1 MPLKIK
7 KLISKYNINIYYQI
21 LKMTTSSIMSIYF
34 KVARTTRTAFYNV
47 DLNWTIEQFINIMRE
62 KVIEDFNLENAEFV
76 DTAQELIIGM
86 AAEDAPALT
95 PSNRTIRDYYGE
107 HIYTLAFYIRPLP
120 LVEDGIAM
128 DVQPA
133 EEMPAFPRERA
144 CAICLQRE
152 RTLLFMPCNHLCACA
167 ECGLNPTIRTC
178 PVCRAAFNNQMVIY
192 V

>member
-21 LKMTTSSIMSIYF
+21 LKMTTSSTTSIYF

-47 DLNWTIEQFINIMRE
+47 DLNWTTEQFINIMRE

-76 DTAQELIIGM
+76 DTAQELIGIAG
-86 AAEDAPALT
+86 EDAPALT
-95 PSNRTIRDYYGE
+95 PSDMTIRNYYGK
-107 HIYTLAFYIRPLP
+107 HIYNLAFYIRPLP
-120 LVEDGIAM
+120 ANGINIA
-128 DVQPA
+128 PP
-133 EEMPAFPRERA
+133 EEVPAFSRERA

-167 ECGLNPTIRTC
+167 ECGLNPNIRTC
-178 PVCRAAFNNQMVIY
+178 PICRAAFNNRMVIY